1 MRILYEPNITMPD
14 GRVWLSDYSV
24 ELIVSIDYDQGEPFL
39 VVDDILRDVS
49 HWKEPTQYVSMF
61 SDAADP
67 LMALLG
73 HRIADMAQ
81 NDEDLLDEVVE
92 RECADFRASLGDLR
106 RREAREAAHV

>member
-1 MRILYEPNITMPD
+1 MPD
-14 GRVWLSDYSV
+14 GRVWLPDYSV
-24 ELIVSIDYDQGEPFL
+24 ELVVSIDYDQGEPYL

-49 HWKEPTQYVSMF
+49 DWREPTQLVSMF

-106 RREAREAAHV
+106 RREAREMSHA

>member
-1 MRILYEPNITMPD
+1 MKIDYSPNISMPD
-14 GRVWLSDYSV
+14 GRIWMW
-24 ELIVSIDYDQGEPFL
+24 DYDVVLDVSVSYDNGEPYL
-39 VVDDILRDVS
+39 VVDDILIDVS
-49 HWKEPTQYVSMF
+49 HWKEPTQLVSMF

-92 RECADFRASLGDLR
+92 KECADFRASLGDLR
-106 RREAREAAHV
+106 RREAREMSHA

>member
-14 GRVWLSDYSV
+14 GRVWLWDYSV
-24 ELIVSIDYDQGEPFL
+24 QLVVSLAYDNGEPY
-39 VVDDILRDVS
+39 VVIDDVLRDVS
-49 HWKEPTQYVSMF
+49 NHPEPSCYVSMF

-106 RREAREAAHV
+106 RREAREMSHA

>member
-1 MRILYEPNITMPD
+1 MRVLYEPNITMPD
-14 GRVWLSDYSV
+14 GRVWLPDYSV
-24 ELIVSIDYDQGEPFL
+24 ELVVSIDYDQGEPYL

-49 HWKEPTQYVSMF
+49 DWREPTQLVSMF

-106 RREAREAAHV
+106 RREAREMSHA